1 MANRK
6 NVHIVQRDNGW
17 GTLREGGQRATQV
30 YDTQAQAIQAGRQMA
45 RQGQGELLIH
55 GENGRIRA
63 RDSYGNDPCP
73 PEGQQMIT
81 FDIKMPSVDDLMRAA
96 MEKVEQQITEA
107 AQEAAAPHGGVKVQ
121 FARDSEGN
129 LVSVEF
135 EGSEAAVEAA
145 QAAVAD

>member
-55 GENGRIRA
+55 GQDGRIRA

-73 PEGQQMIT
+73 P
-81 FDIKMPSVDDLMRAA
+81 K
-96 MEKVEQQITEA
+96 
-107 AQEAAAPHGGVKVQ
+107 
-121 FARDSEGN
+121 DSK
-129 LVSVEF
+129 
-135 EGSEAAVEAA
+135 
-145 QAAVAD
+145 